1 MPDILYFATTN
12 KGKLREVAEI
22 LKPIKVR
29 QLVLDIPEIRSD
41 STARIAEEKARYAA
55 KLSGHAVLA
64 EDSGLFVDA
73 LNGFPGAYSAHAWD
87 KIGNEGMLR
96 LMRGARD
103 RSARFISAVAYSKRI
118 SKPHSFVGELNGK
131 IARSI
136 RGKSGFGY
144 DPIFIPQGFSKTNG
158 ELGLDIKNTISHRK
172 KALEKFKEWYLNVKD
187 VCKQARQVRL

>member
-1 MPDILYFATTN
+1 MPETLYFATTN

-29 QLVLDIPEIRSD
+29 QLRLEVPEIRSD
-41 STARIAEEKARYAA
+41 NIARIAEEKARYAA
-55 KLSGHAVLA
+55 KLTGHAVIA
-64 EDSGLFVDA
+64 EDSGLFVGA
-73 LNGFPGAYSAHAWD
+73 LNGFPGVYSAYAWD
-87 KIGNEGMLR
+87 KIGNAGMLR
-96 LMRGARD
+96 LMRGARE
-103 RSARFISAVAYSKRI
+103 RGARFISAVAYSKQI

-131 IARSI
+131 IARRI

-158 ELGLDIKNTISHRK
+158 ELGLEIKNRISHRK

-187 VCKQARQVRL
+187 VRKQARKVRL